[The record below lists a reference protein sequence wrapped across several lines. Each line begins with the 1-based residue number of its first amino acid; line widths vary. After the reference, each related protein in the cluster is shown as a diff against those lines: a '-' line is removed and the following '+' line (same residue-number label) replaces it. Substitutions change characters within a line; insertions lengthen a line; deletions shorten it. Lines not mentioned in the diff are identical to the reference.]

1 MLQEGSGA
9 LGRRIRTTEKIR
21 WRNLVVNTDIKE
33 NLSKSAAAGKKIAQN
48 NRGEKRIVKMLR
60 KEDFREGKEAK
71 AISRSADV
79 RISDS
84 RKVFNKLTKPL
95 FTLMNT
101 SEEVP

>member
-1 MLQEGSGA
+1 MLSV
-9 LGRRIRTTEKIR
+9 LILKRICQSQQQRE
-21 WRNLVVNTDIKE
+21 
-33 NLSKSAAAGKKIAQN
+33 KKIAQN